1 VERAIL
7 ARHGESA
14 FSVRGLVN
22 GDVSVS
28 CPLTERGEEE
38 ARALGRALAGER
50 IDLCVTSELE
60 RARQTAEL
68 ALAGRNVPGLVLPE
82 LNDPRYGEF
91 EGAALDEYREWAWS
105 HGSADAPPGGESR
118 RALVERY
125 ARGYRIVL
133 QRPEETVLVVGHS
146 LPIAYALGEPAPRMR
161 MVEHASAHEL
171 SAHGLRAAVERL
183 EAWLAAPTW

>member
-1 VERAIL
+1 MERAIL

-14 FSVRGLVN
+14 FSARGLVN

-38 ARALGRALAGER
+38 ARALGRALAGEPV
-50 IDLCVTSELE
+50 DLCVTSELE
-60 RARQTAEL
+60 RARQTADL
-68 ALAGRNVPGLVLPE
+68 ALAEREVPRLVLPE
-82 LNDPRYGEF
+82 LNDPRYGEL
-91 EGAALDEYREWAWS
+91 EGGALDQYREWAWS
-105 HGSADAPPGGESR
+105 HGSADSPPGGESR
-118 RALVERY
+118 QALVERY

-133 QRPEETVLVVGHS
+133 GRQEETVLVVGHA
-146 LPIAYALGEPAPRMR
+146 LPIAYALDEPAPRMR

-171 SAHGLRAAVERL
+171 SAGELRAAVERL

>member
-1 VERAIL
+1 MERAIL

-14 FSVRGLVN
+14 FSARRLVN
-22 GDVSVS
+22 GDLSVS

-38 ARALGRALAGER
+38 ARALGRALAGVR
-50 IDLCVTSELE
+50 LDLCVTSELE
-60 RARQTAEL
+60 RTRRTAEI
-68 ALAGRNVPGLVLPE
+68 ALAGRSVPRLVLPE

-91 EGAALDEYREWAWS
+91 EGGPLDEYREWAWS

-118 RALVERY
+118 QALVERY

-133 QRPEETVLVVGHS
+133 ERPEATVLVVGHA
-146 LPIAYALGEPAPRMR
+146 LPIAYALDEPTPRMR
-161 MVEHASAHEL
+161 MVDHASAHEL
-171 SAHGLRAAVERL
+171 PADELRAAVERL